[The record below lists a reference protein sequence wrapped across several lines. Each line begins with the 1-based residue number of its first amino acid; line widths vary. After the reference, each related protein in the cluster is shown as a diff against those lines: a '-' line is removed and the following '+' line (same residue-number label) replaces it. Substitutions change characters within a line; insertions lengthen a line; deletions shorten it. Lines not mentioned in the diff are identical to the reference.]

1 VARKG
6 VSSGID
12 VLGGDGAGRTAPV
25 VQASSIDRSATVTET
40 DVIVVGAGPAGSAT
54 AAHLA
59 QAGIDVV
66 LLEKSAFPR
75 EKVCGDGLTPRA
87 VKQLVKLGIDTS
99 TEAGW
104 LHNHGL
110 RILAGGM
117 RLELKWPELAS
128 FPDYGLVRT
137 RYDFDQILARR
148 AQKLGVA
155 LHEQTPAIS
164 PVVDDRSGQVI
175 GVTARPVGSDR
186 EVYFKAPVVVASD
199 GNSSRL
205 SLALGLHRREN
216 RPMGV
221 AYRRYYESPRT
232 NDDWLESWLELWDK
246 VDGKDRLLPG
256 YGWVFGMGD
265 GTSNVGLGILNTSS
279 SFRNV
284 DYRAL
289 LKRWTAGM
297 PAEWGFTEEHA
308 RGPVRG
314 AALPMGFN
322 RKPHYSNGVLLVGDA
337 GGMVNPNN
345 GEGIAYAMESGELAA
360 EVIAQ
365 ALARPAGPARELA
378 LQGYPKAL
386 DDVYGGYFTVGRI
399 FVKLIGKPGVMR
411 ALTRHGMPHPTLMR
425 FTLKLLANLTDPT
438 GGDAMDRLINGL
450 TQIAPA
456 A

>member
-1 VARKG
+1 MT
-6 VSSGID
+6 I
-12 VLGGDGAGRTAPV
+12 GATASAAPV
-25 VQASSIDRSATVTET
+25 MSARSVPAGTPTTET

-59 QAGIDVV
+59 QAGINVV

-87 VKQLVKLGIDTS
+87 VKQLIKLGIDTS

-104 LHNHGL
+104 LHNKGL

-117 RLELKWPELAS
+117 RVELPWPDLAS

-137 RYDFDQILARR
+137 RLDFDQILARR
-148 AQKLGVA
+148 AEKLGVA
-155 LHEQTPAIS
+155 LHEQTPATQPI
-164 PVVDDRSGQVI
+164 VDDRDGRVVGI
-175 GVTARPVGSDR
+175 MAKPAGSDR
-186 EVYFKAPVVVASD
+186 EVAFKAPVIVAAD

-205 SLALGLHRREN
+205 SLALGLYRNEK

-221 AYRRYYESPRT
+221 AYRRYFESPRHD
-232 NDDWLESWLELWDK
+232 DDWLESWLELWDR
-246 VDGKDRLLPG
+246 VDGRDRLLPG

-265 GTSNVGLGILNTSS
+265 GTSNVGLGILNTSA

-284 DYRAL
+284 DYRQL

-297 PAEWGFTEEHA
+297 PTEWGFDEEHA
-308 RGPVRG
+308 RGAIRG

-322 RKPHYSNGVLLVGDA
+322 RKPHYGRGVLLVGDA
-337 GGMVNPNN
+337 GGMVNPGN

-360 EVIAQ
+360 EIIAQ
-365 ALARPAGPARELA
+365 ALARPAGVARERA
-378 LQGYPKAL
+378 LGAYPRAL
-386 DDVYGGYFTVGRI
+386 DDRYGGYYTVGRV
-399 FVKLIGKPGVMR
+399 FVNLIGKPGVMR
-411 ALTRHGMPHPTLMR
+411 LLTRHGMSHPTIMR
-425 FTLKLLANLTDPT
+425 FTLKLLANLTDHK
-438 GGDAMDRLINGL
+438 GGDTMDRIINGL
-450 TQIAPA
+450 SRIAPA